1 MLISAQD
8 LMLDIL
14 QKIML
19 EVQVVAT

>member
-8 LMLDIL
+8 LILEIL
-14 QKIML
+14 QKIVL